1 MARTWANPADGGG
14 RDAQGEAPSAEL
26 GGTRR
31 GAQGH
36 ARSGEP
42 GGTRRAA
49 PGGDGAAAAGLDLH
63 LDLTGPRIRTAV
75 EAALRQAV
83 QSGRLPAGTRLPATR
98 GLAADL
104 GVARNTVADAYG
116 QLVAEGWLTAR
127 QGSGTRVAE
136 QPAAHPSAG
145 PVELPAGPPGEH
157 SAARPAPGYPAHPG
171 GLTAPARTAADP
183 ARARPADPAGI
194 PGTRRLVAA
203 EPRPLRYS
211 LRPGVPDL
219 GEFPRAAWLAAARHA
234 ITAAPSEAFGY
245 GDARGRPELRAALA
259 SYLARARGVRA
270 TPDRIVICSG
280 FTQAL
285 ALLCRVLAADGVAEM
300 AAEVYG
306 HQHHR
311 NVIAAQGL
319 SCRQVP
325 VDENGA
331 VITAA
336 DEFSGAG
343 ALLLTP
349 SHQFPLG
356 VPLAPDRRGQAVAW
370 AARTGRVV
378 IEDDYDGE
386 FRYDRR
392 AIGAM
397 QALAP
402 EHVVYAGTA
411 SKTLAPAVRLAW
423 LVLPARLLDPFVAAK
438 LVTDLHGS
446 SLDELALAE
455 LINSGG
461 YDRHVRRARLL
472 YRRRRDRLV
481 AALARAV
488 PDARVTGVAAGL
500 HAVLFLPPGMR
511 EADVIA
517 SAAGRSLAL
526 DGMRTF
532 QPRGVAHPAA
542 LVLGYAT
549 PPAHAFTTAVSR
561 LCAALRDCS

>member
-1 MARTWANPADGGG
+1 MAKIWANLNAVEA
-14 RDAQGEAPSAEL
+14 RGEVGCVE
-26 GGTRR
+26 
-31 GAQGH
+31 
-36 ARSGEP
+36 RS
-42 GGTRRAA
+42 R
-49 PGGDGAAAAGLDLH
+49 DGAVAAGLDLH
-63 LDLTGPRIRTAV
+63 LDLTGPRVRAAV
-75 EAALRQAV
+75 EAALREAV
-83 QSGRLPAGTRLPATR
+83 QSDRLPAGTRLPATR
-98 GLAADL
+98 TLAADL

-127 QGSGTRVAE
+127 QGSGTRVAVH
-136 QPAAHPSAG
+136 PADHP
-145 PVELPAGPPGEH
+145 V
-157 SAARPAPGYPAHPG
+157 
-171 GLTAPARTAADP
+171 
-183 ARARPADPAGI
+183 ADPAGL
-194 PGTRRLVAA
+194 PGTRRPAA
-203 EPRPLRYS
+203 AVPPEPRYS

-219 GEFPRAAWLAAARHA
+219 GEFPRTAWLAAARRA

-270 TPDRIVICSG
+270 SPDRIVICSG

-285 ALLCRVLAADGVAEM
+285 ALLCRVLAASGVAEL

-311 NVIAAQGL
+311 NVIAAHGL
-319 SCRQVP
+319 SCRPVP
-325 VDENGA
+325 VDEHGA
-331 VITAA
+331 VIGAAA
-336 DEFSGAG
+336 DFPDAG

-356 VPLAPDRRGQAVAW
+356 VPLAPGRRGQAVAW

-423 LVLPARLLDPFVAAK
+423 LVLPARLLDQVVATK

-472 YRRRRDRLV
+472 YHRRRDRLV

-488 PDARVTGVAAGL
+488 PDARVTGMAAGL
-500 HAVLFLPPGMR
+500 HAVLFLPAGMR
-511 EADVIA
+511 EADVVA
-517 SAAGRSLAL
+517 SAARRGLAL
-526 DGMRTF
+526 DGMGGFR
-532 QPRGVAHPAA
+532 PNGVAHPEA

-549 PPAHAFTTAVSR
+549 PPAHAFTTAVGR